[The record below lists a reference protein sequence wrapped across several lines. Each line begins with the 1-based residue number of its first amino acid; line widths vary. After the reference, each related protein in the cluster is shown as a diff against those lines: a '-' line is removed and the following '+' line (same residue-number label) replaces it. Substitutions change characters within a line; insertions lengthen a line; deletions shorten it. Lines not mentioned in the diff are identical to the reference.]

1 MKSVKRYIVF
11 GIIVF
16 VSIFLYIH
24 YFSGSPLFDIPAM
37 EYKLILKKDGSGVVT
52 EKITWNLKKPFRYL
66 SWRVSFPEP
75 MDFELLNV
83 KRLEGPRPSMV
94 NKEKLKNGVGLKFW
108 YTRSLDIYHEPAL
121 ITYSFTYRVKNLI
134 IHGEDFSQLF
144 VKYVG
149 GSRNSWIK
157 ELRVRVEIPD
167 NFPTPRIFHH
177 PNFAENLSNEK
188 GKYEF
193 LFENVPPHTFVEGR
207 YIFPKILSI
216 PSEVKV
222 PLSMEDALRG
232 ERTYKFLSPLV
243 TASSIAYILLSVL
256 LPIMVY
262 LKLGREKKVSYNA
275 MFEREPPSKDPPE
288 IVNAVVKNSCGLP
301 DENGFSSAI
310 LEMIKE
316 KSISIERNHLKL
328 LKRPGR
334 NEEIYKILELLA
346 VNGIIDLKNPKP
358 QLKKEAKAIYDLYKS
373 WQQNISEEVKGRDF
387 IEAKGNTIA
396 KVTAFFLMIPGFLF
410 LFLPSF
416 MKGYEHVTI
425 FSSAMGLSGFLI
437 NLFVLF
443 LRKDILARWTEEGR
457 VYYLKW
463 KAFERF
469 ITDFSLL
476 SQHPPDSIVLWE
488 GYLIYATALGV
499 AKKTVRI
506 MRKMLPEPPNTPI
519 ARSSY
524 EAPVYAY
531 LSTIPLIARSIVS
544 SSTSVR
550 GGGDFGSGVGGGV
563 GGSDIDVG

>member
-1 MKSVKRYIVF
+1 VKRYIVF

-83 KRLEGPRPSMV
+83 KRLEGPKPLMV
-94 NKEKLKNGVGLKFW
+94 KEEKLKNGVKLKFW

-134 IHGEDFSQLF
+134 IHGKDFSQLF
-144 VKYVG
+144 VKYAG
-149 GSRNSWIK
+149 GSRNSWIRK
-157 ELRVRVEIPD
+157 LRVRVEIPD
-167 NFPTPRIFHH
+167 DFPTPRIFHH
-177 PNFAENLSNEK
+177 PNFAESPSNEK

-193 LFENVPPHTFVEGR
+193 LFENVPPRTFVEGR

-216 PSEVKV
+216 PSEAKV
-222 PLSMEDALRG
+222 PLSMENALG
-232 ERTYKFLSPLV
+232 EERTYKFLSSFV
-243 TASSIAYILLSVL
+243 TTSSMVYILLSML
-256 LPIMVY
+256 FPIVVY

-275 MFEREPPSKDPPE
+275 IFEREPPLKDPPE
-288 IVNAVVKNSCGLP
+288 IVNAVVKNLCGLP
-301 DENGFSSAI
+301 DENGFSSAV

-328 LKRPGR
+328 LKNPGR
-334 NEEIYKILELLA
+334 NEEVYKVLELLA
-346 VNGIIDLKNPKP
+346 VDGIVDLKNLKS
-358 QLKKEAKAIYDLYKS
+358 QLKKEAKAIYDLYNS
-373 WQQNISEEVKGRDF
+373 WQRNISEEVKGRGF
-387 IEAKGNTIA
+387 IETKGNTIT
-396 KVTAFFLMIPGFLF
+396 KITAFFLMIPGFFF

-425 FSSAMGLSGFLI
+425 LSSTMGLSGFLV
-437 NLFVLF
+437 NLLVLF
-443 LRKDILARWTEEGR
+443 LRKDVLARWTEEGR

-476 SQHPPDSIVLWE
+476 SQYPPDSIVLWE
-488 GYLIYATALGV
+488 DYLIYATALGV
-499 AKKTVRI
+499 AKKTVSI

-531 LSTIPLIARSIVS
+531 LSTIPLTARSIVS
-544 SSTSVR
+544 SSTSAGDR
-550 GGGDFGSGVGGGV
+550 GDFGSGVGGGA